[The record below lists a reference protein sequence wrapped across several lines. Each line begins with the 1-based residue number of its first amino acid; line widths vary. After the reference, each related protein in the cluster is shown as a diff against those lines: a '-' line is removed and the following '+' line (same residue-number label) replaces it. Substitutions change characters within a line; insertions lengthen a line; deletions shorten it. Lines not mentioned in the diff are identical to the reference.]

1 MRRNDEMLIEITG
14 DGELKRLLGIEYGF
28 LLNVDYPTKTA
39 RVHKISCRFCD
50 PENAGGMK
58 PSSKKENESGEL
70 WFSNTSK
77 PIIKKAEEFNAKGYT
92 TTYCKTCKPM
102 ENEEQ

>member
-1 MRRNDEMLIEITG
+1 M
-14 DGELKRLLGIEYGF
+14 
-28 LLNVDYPTKTA
+28 
-39 RVHKISCRFCD
+39 
-50 PENAGGMK
+50 GMK

-92 TTYCKTCKPM
+92 VTYCKVCKPTAS
-102 ENEEQ
+102 